1 MKHLLTFVLM
11 SLATWS
17 CTGKNKAEGLQ
28 IPVIKYN
35 PTTYLSDID
44 SALADPASWD
54 CLSADSQ
61 HLSGIDEDILVY
73 ISDQDAFIVSLTY
86 GDKESA
92 PKVIGIKDKEKG
104 YLKYLHVEE
113 ERILYSL
120 DVAITDLY
128 GSLEDYFATWPEDQ
142 RHLFYDDPQGL
153 YTFPNTHFATD
164 VAGWGNSKSP
174 DNPVKFKAA
183 ISYLRTT
190 RPEWNDDTWA
200 NDSTEIIKYS
210 ESITGLLIHYADEK
224 ARFEGQDSNHFS
236 KWVQERL
243 TYPEAALEDAATG
256 RVTLKFKID
265 MFGNLEDVKV
275 LRGRHPAL
283 DSLAVNVVS
292 SSPEWTP
299 AKNRI
304 GDPCYVVY
312 TFPVIFTPEMMF
324 EAFITK
330 MYNEK
335 LYEDYGFL
343 QKHCSPELLK
353 KLQDAYTY
361 DSDEPAYATWLFRS
375 GQQDSKPGS
384 DNKTMILDVTAD
396 GDWYTYKALDMGW
409 EFTNRI
415 KLTSKDGKI
424 IIEDMDLTGEWAK
437 AFVRNSYLYHWHK
450 TQDVDSTVM
459 AFCELTKHLMPDIQL
474 DPSAIKAYIMS
485 AKKENAV
492 EGEDLLNIVTAGK
505 YYTPLCSCDI
515 YPYMKEQMSEE
526 NLAAFY
532 NEYDSWKTD
541 FKTALKVIKD
551 KCYRDISIELYGN
564 DHDIIGNRDIVR
576 YLIKTEK

>member
-17 CTGKNKAEGLQ
+17 YAGKNKTEGFQ

-35 PTTYLSDID
+35 PATYLSDID

-61 HLSGIDEDILVY
+61 HLSGIDEDILAY
-73 ISDQDAFIVSLTY
+73 ISEQDAFIVSLTY
-86 GDKESA
+86 GEKESA

-142 RHLFYDDPQGL
+142 RHLFYDEPQGL
-153 YTFPNTHFATD
+153 YTFPNSSFATD
-164 VAGWGNSKSP
+164 VAGWQNSKNP

-200 NDSTEIIKYS
+200 NDSTEIINYS
-210 ESITGLLIHYADEK
+210 ESVTGLLIHYADEK
-224 ARFEGQDSNHFS
+224 ARFEGKDSNHFS

-256 RVTLKFKID
+256 RVTLMFKID
-265 MFGNLEDVKV
+265 MFGNLEGEKV

-283 DSLAVNVVS
+283 DSVALNVVS
-292 SSPEWTP
+292 SSPKWEP
-299 AKNRI
+299 AKDRMGNPWR
-304 GDPCYVVY
+304 GAVY

-353 KLQDAYTY
+353 KLQDAYPY

-384 DNKTMILDVTAD
+384 DDKTMILDVTAD

-415 KLTSKDGKI
+415 KLTNKDGKI
-424 IIEDMDLTGEWAK
+424 IIEDMDLTEIA
-437 AFVRNSYLYHWHK
+437 S
-450 TQDVDSTVM
+450 
-459 AFCELTKHLMPDIQL
+459 
-474 DPSAIKAYIMS
+474 
-485 AKKENAV
+485 
-492 EGEDLLNIVTAGK
+492 
-505 YYTPLCSCDI
+505 
-515 YPYMKEQMSEE
+515 
-526 NLAAFY
+526 
-532 NEYDSWKTD
+532 
-541 FKTALKVIKD
+541 
-551 KCYRDISIELYGN
+551 
-564 DHDIIGNRDIVR
+564 
-576 YLIKTEK
+576 

>member
-1 MKHLLTFVLM
+1 MKAFIPSALLSFM
-11 SLATWS
+11 ALACS
-17 CTGKNKAEGLQ
+17 GQNETGDFT
-28 IPVIKYN
+28 IPVIRYN
-35 PTTYLSDID
+35 PASYLADIER
-44 SALADPASWD
+44 ALADPASGRTLHED
-54 CLSADSQ
+54 SAQ
-61 HLSGIDEDILVY
+61 LAPIDQDILDY
-73 ISDQDAFIVSLTY
+73 LKDKDAFIVRLNEEEADSTVKL
-86 GDKESA
+86 
-92 PKVIGIKDKEKG
+92 IGIKDKEKG
-104 YLKYLHVEE
+104 YLKYLNVGE

-164 VAGWGNSKSP
+164 VAGWGNSKKP

-210 ESITGLLIHYADEK
+210 ESVTGLLIHYADEK
-224 ARFEGQDSNHFS
+224 ARFEGQDANHFS

-243 TYPEAALEDAATG
+243 TYPEDALEDAATG

-265 MFGNLEDVKV
+265 MFGNLEGVKV

-283 DSLAVNVVS
+283 DSVAFNVVS
-292 SSPEWTP
+292 SSPKWEP
-299 AKNRI
+299 AEDRMGNPWI
-304 GDPCYVVY
+304 VVY

-335 LYEDYGFL
+335 LYEGYGFL

-353 KLQDAYTY
+353 KLQDAYPY
-361 DSDEPAYATWLFRS
+361 DSDGPAYATWLFRS
-375 GQQDSKPGS
+375 DQQDSKPGS
-384 DNKTMILDVTAD
+384 DDKTMILDVTAD

-409 EFTNRI
+409 KFTNQI
-415 KLTSKDGKI
+415 KLTSKDGTI
-424 IIEDMDLTGEWAK
+424 IIEDIDLTGEWAK
-437 AFVRNSYLYHWHK
+437 TLVRNSYLYHWHK

-459 AFCELTKHLMPDIQL
+459 AFCELTKHLMPDVKL
-474 DPSAIKAYIMS
+474 DPSAIKAYIIS
-485 AKKENAV
+485 AEKENTV
-492 EGEDLLNIVTAGK
+492 DGEDLLNIVTAGK

-515 YPYMKEQMSEE
+515 YPYIKEQMSEE
-526 NLAAFY
+526 ALAALY
-532 NEYDSWKTD
+532 GVYDSWKTD
-541 FKTALKVIKD
+541 FKTALKAIKD
-551 KCYRDISIELYGN
+551 KCYKDICIELYGN
-564 DHDIIGNRDIVR
+564 DHDIIGNREIVK

>member
-1 MKHLLTFVLM
+1 MKRILIYVLFA
-11 SLATWS
+11 LAALSSAAQHKTD
-17 CTGKNKAEGLQ
+17 GVR
-28 IPVIKYN
+28 IPVIRYN
-35 PTTYLSDID
+35 PATYLSDVKA
-44 SALADPASWD
+44 ALADPASYE

-61 HLSGIDEDILVY
+61 QLSGIDEDILTY
-73 ISDQDAFIVSLTY
+73 ISEQDAFIVSLT
-86 GDKESA
+86 DADTESA

-104 YLKYLHVEE
+104 YLRYLNVEE
-113 ERILYSL
+113 ERIRYSL
-120 DVAITDLY
+120 DVAIIDLY
-128 GSLEDYFATWPEDQ
+128 GSLEDYITTWPEDQ

-190 RPEWNDDTWA
+190 RPEWNDDTWT
-200 NDSTEIIKYS
+200 NDSTEIVKYS
-210 ESITGLLIHYADEK
+210 DSVTGLLIHYADEK
-224 ARFEGQDSNHFS
+224 PRFEGQDANYFS
-236 KWVQERL
+236 KWVRERL

-283 DSLAVNVVS
+283 DSVAFNVVS
-292 SSPEWTP
+292 SSPKWEP
-299 AKNRI
+299 AEDRMGNPWI
-304 GDPCYVVY
+304 VVY

-335 LYEDYGFL
+335 LYEDYDFL

-353 KLQDAYTY
+353 KLQDAYPY
-361 DSDEPAYATWLFRS
+361 DSDGPACATWLFRS
-375 GQQDSKPGS
+375 DQQDSKPGS
-384 DNKTMILDVTAD
+384 DDKTMILDVTAD

-409 EFTNRI
+409 KFTNQI
-415 KLTSKDGKI
+415 KLTSKDGTI
-424 IIEDMDLTGEWAK
+424 IIEDIDLTGEWAK
-437 AFVRNSYLYHWHK
+437 TLVRNSYLYHWHK

-459 AFCELTKHLMPDIQL
+459 AFCELAQHLMPDIKL
-474 DPSAIKAYIMS
+474 DSSAIKAYIMS
-485 AKKENAV
+485 AEKENAM
-492 EGEDLLNIVTAGK
+492 GEDLMSMYTAGK
-505 YYTPLCSCDI
+505 YYTPLCRCNI

-526 NLAAFY
+526 PLAAFY
-532 NEYDSWKTD
+532 KVYNSWKTD
-541 FKTALKVIKD
+541 LKTALGAIKD
-551 KCYRDISIELYGN
+551 KCYREISIELYGN
-564 DHDIIGNRDIVR
+564 DHDIIGSREIVQ
-576 YLIKTEK
+576 YLIKTE

>member
-1 MKHLLTFVLM
+1 MKRTLIFALLIW
-11 SLATWS
+11 ATLL
-17 CTGKNKAEGLQ
+17 CGAQTKTAGLQ
-28 IPVIKYN
+28 IPVIRYN
-35 PTTYLSDID
+35 PATYLSDIEN
-44 SALADPASWD
+44 ALAKPSSFE
-54 CLSADSQ
+54 CLSADSHQ
-61 HLSGIDEDILVY
+61 LSGIDEDILAY

-86 GDKESA
+86 GETESA

-113 ERILYSL
+113 ERIRYSL

-164 VAGWGNSKSP
+164 VAGWQNSKNP

-200 NDSTEIIKYS
+200 NDSTEIVNFS
-210 ESITGLLIHYADEK
+210 ESVTGLLIHYADEK
-224 ARFEGQDSNHFS
+224 ARFEGQDANHFS

-243 TYPEAALEDAATG
+243 TYPEAALEDAPTG
-256 RVTLKFKID
+256 RVTLMFKID
-265 MFGNLEDVKV
+265 MFGNLEYVKV

-283 DSLAVNVVS
+283 DSVAVNVVS
-292 SSPEWTP
+292 SSPKWEP
-299 AKNRI
+299 AK
-304 GDPCYVVY
+304 DPMGNPWIAVY

-324 EAFITK
+324 ESFITK

-353 KLQDAYTY
+353 KLQDAYPY
-361 DSDEPAYATWLFRS
+361 DSDGPAYATWLFRS

-384 DNKTMILDVTAD
+384 DGKTMILDVTAD

-424 IIEDMDLTGEWAK
+424 IIED
-437 AFVRNSYLYHWHK
+437 
-450 TQDVDSTVM
+450 
-459 AFCELTKHLMPDIQL
+459 I
-474 DPSAIKAYIMS
+474 
-485 AKKENAV
+485 
-492 EGEDLLNIVTAGK
+492 
-505 YYTPLCSCDI
+505 
-515 YPYMKEQMSEE
+515 
-526 NLAAFY
+526 
-532 NEYDSWKTD
+532 
-541 FKTALKVIKD
+541 
-551 KCYRDISIELYGN
+551 
-564 DHDIIGNRDIVR
+564 
-576 YLIKTEK
+576 

>member
-1 MKHLLTFVLM
+1 MKHILTFVLM

-17 CTGKNKAEGLQ
+17 CAGKNKTEGLQ
-28 IPVIKYN
+28 IPIIKYN
-35 PTTYLSDID
+35 PATYLSDID
-44 SALADPASWD
+44 RALADPTSFE
-54 CLSADSQ
+54 CLPADSQ
-61 HLSGIDEDILVY
+61 QLSGIDEDILVY
-73 ISDQDAFIVSLTY
+73 ISEQDAFIVSLTY
-86 GDKESA
+86 GETESA

-153 YTFPNTHFATD
+153 YTFPNSSFATD
-164 VAGWGNSKSP
+164 VAGWQNSKNP

-200 NDSTEIIKYS
+200 NDSTEIINYS
-210 ESITGLLIHYADEK
+210 ESVTGLLIHYADEK
-224 ARFEGQDSNHFS
+224 ARFEGKDSNHFS

-256 RVTLKFKID
+256 RVTLQFKID

-283 DSLAVNVVS
+283 DSVALNVVS
-292 SSPEWTP
+292 SSPKWEP
-299 AKNRI
+299 AKDRMGNPWR
-304 GDPCYVVY
+304 GAVY

-335 LYEDYGFL
+335 LYEDYDFL

-353 KLQDAYTY
+353 KLQDAYPY

-375 GQQDSKPGS
+375 DQQDSKPGS
-384 DNKTMILDVTAD
+384 DDKTMILDVTAD

-424 IIEDMDLTGEWAK
+424 IIEDMNLTEIA
-437 AFVRNSYLYHWHK
+437 N
-450 TQDVDSTVM
+450 
-459 AFCELTKHLMPDIQL
+459 
-474 DPSAIKAYIMS
+474 
-485 AKKENAV
+485 
-492 EGEDLLNIVTAGK
+492 
-505 YYTPLCSCDI
+505 
-515 YPYMKEQMSEE
+515 
-526 NLAAFY
+526 
-532 NEYDSWKTD
+532 
-541 FKTALKVIKD
+541 
-551 KCYRDISIELYGN
+551 
-564 DHDIIGNRDIVR
+564 
-576 YLIKTEK
+576 

>member
-1 MKHLLTFVLM
+1 M
-11 SLATWS
+11 SFMALS
-17 CTGKNKAEGLQ
+17 CAAQHKTKDVR
-28 IPVIKYN
+28 IPIIKYH
-35 PTTYLSDID
+35 PATYFSDIE
-44 SALADPASWD
+44 SALAKPKSFE

-61 HLSGIDEDILVY
+61 QLSGEI
-73 ISDQDAFIVSLTY
+73 QDVVEYLSGQEAFIVSLED
-86 GDKESA
+86 GDTEIA
-92 PKVIGIKDKEKG
+92 PKCIGIKDKEKG

-153 YTFPNTHFATD
+153 YTFPNAHFATD

-190 RPEWNDDTWA
+190 RPEWNDDTWV
-200 NDSTEIIKYS
+200 NDSTEIIEYS
-210 ESITGLLIHYADEK
+210 ESVTGLLIHYADEK

-243 TYPEAALEDAATG
+243 TYPESALEDAATG
-256 RVTLKFKID
+256 RVTLMFKID

-283 DSLAVNVVS
+283 DSVAFNVVS
-292 SSPEWTP
+292 SSPKWAP
-299 AKNRI
+299 AKDRMGNPWI
-304 GDPCYVVY
+304 AVY

-335 LYEDYGFL
+335 LYEGYGFL

-353 KLQDAYTY
+353 KLQDAYPY
-361 DSDEPAYATWLFRS
+361 DSDGPAYATWLFRS
-375 GQQDSKPGS
+375 DQQDSKPGS
-384 DNKTMILDVTAD
+384 DDKTMILDVTAD

-415 KLTSKDGKI
+415 KLTSKDAKI

-459 AFCELTKHLMPDIQL
+459 AFCELAKHLMPDIQL

-485 AKKENAV
+485 AEKENTV

-505 YYTPLCSCDI
+505 YYTPLYSCDI
-515 YPYMKEQMSEE
+515 YPYMKEQMCEE
-526 NLAAFY
+526 ALAAFY
-532 NEYDSWKTD
+532 GVYDSWKTD
-541 FKTALKVIKD
+541 FKTALKAIKD
-551 KCYRDISIELYGN
+551 KCYNEISIELYGN
-564 DHDIIGNRDIVR
+564 DHDIIGNREIVK
-576 YLIKTEK
+576 YLIKTEKQSKAD